1 MIPAPDESGVRLV
14 ERPTAH
20 VRVWLFD
27 HSEAKR
33 VVVAEYDEL
42 FSTDQ
47 LHRNARSARKGA
59 VVYAERIA
67 DGAILGVLAPT
78 RERAFACRNKV
89 ARKQQRDSLDKV
101 MQASCGKVNPAIKAS
116 AWFRAIMEAGAA

>member
-1 MIPAPDESGVRLV
+1 MIPTPDESGVRLV

-33 VVVAEYDEL
+33 VIVAEYDEL

-47 LHRNARSARKGA
+47 LHRNARNGA

-89 ARKQQRDSLDKV
+89 ARKQQRDSLDRV
-101 MQASCGKVNPAIKAS
+101 LLANGGKVNPAIKVS
-116 AWFRAIMEAGAA
+116 AWFRAIMDGEAGAA